1 MICKSF
7 TLLMLICISVR
18 EKCTVFVVTDRVVPK
33 TRAAGH
39 HSFNLQCIIQILQ
52 PVKTLH
58 SVLFCCAGKVA
69 YGWSD

>member
-7 TLLMLICISVR
+7 TLLILIGISVR
-18 EKCTVFVVTDRVVPK
+18 EKCTAFIVIDRVVPK
-33 TRAAGH
+33 TRQEGH
-39 HSFNLQCIIQILQ
+39 YSFNLQCIIQIRQ
-52 PVKTLH
+52 PVKTLC